1 MNIFKRLEIK
11 RHECFQFV
19 VELFVAVCQ
28 AIVNGIAKGFE
39 VAVKLVVQTFFFQ
52 KFPVTFDQIQ
62 VRRVARKENQLNP
75 QQSGKRP
82 DPVTSLV
89 RCIVQNHLDDEG
101 QVYASS
107 S

>member
-1 MNIFKRLEIK
+1 MFSVRRGTFRGCLPGNRQWHCKRIRSRCKTGCTNI
-11 RHECFQFV
+11 
-19 VELFVAVCQ
+19 
-28 AIVNGIAKGFE
+28 
-39 VAVKLVVQTFFFQ
+39 FFQ